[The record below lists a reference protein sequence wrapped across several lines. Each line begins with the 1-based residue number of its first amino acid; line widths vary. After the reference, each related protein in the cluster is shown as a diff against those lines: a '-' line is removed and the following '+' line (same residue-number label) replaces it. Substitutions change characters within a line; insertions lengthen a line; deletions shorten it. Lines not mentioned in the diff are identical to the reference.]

1 MAEPEVRSKNVT
13 VAEAPPGAVFKK
25 IVEAKAPPAA
35 GSYFSGA
42 GYKNF
47 AGTKAPPRAG
57 PPRRP
62 RQNLN
67 FHKSIYFLT

>member
-1 MAEPEVRSKNVT
+1 MAPQEVRSKNVAG
-13 VAEAPPGAVFKK
+13 AEAQPCAVFKK

-47 AGTKAPPRAG
+47 AGTKAPPRPGG
-57 PPRRP
+57 PG
-62 RQNLN
+62 
-67 FHKSIYFLT
+67 KT